1 MAIEHKF
8 EEPTE
13 KNVEEGDFL
22 VVIDPGVPGLAPSAT
37 YGLVKITNITED
49 RLESDTKSVSY
60 GDAIVLKKD
69 RNYLVGGIVQ
79 FMMSK
84 SSD

>member
-1 MAIEHKF
+1 MAGLEHKF
-8 EEPTE
+8 EEPT
-13 KNVEEGDFL
+13 KDNVEKGDFL
-22 VVIDPGVPGLAPSAT
+22 VVMNPSTPGLTSAT
-37 YGLVKITNITED
+37 YGLVKITNITND

-60 GDAIVLKKD
+60 SDAIVLKKNG
-69 RNYLVGGIVQ
+69 NYLVGGIVQ

>member
-1 MAIEHKF
+1 MTIENKF
-8 EEPTE
+8 EKPTRD
-13 KNVEEGDFL
+13 NVDKGDFI
-22 VVIDPGVPGLAPSAT
+22 VVMNPGAPGLTSAT

-69 RNYLVGGIVQ
+69 GNYLVGGIVQ

-84 SSD
+84 SLN